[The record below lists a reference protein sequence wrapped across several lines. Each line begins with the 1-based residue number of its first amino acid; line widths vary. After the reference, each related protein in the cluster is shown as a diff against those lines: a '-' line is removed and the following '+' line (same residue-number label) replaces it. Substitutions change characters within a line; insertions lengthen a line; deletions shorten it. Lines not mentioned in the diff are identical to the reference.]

1 MPSMLFVTNPNA
13 NSGSHVVSFPRGE
26 MSEQPTKGR
35 GRVFKFPRGLNRAFL
50 SPDSLNSVLPK
61 NHSPLF
67 IQVQVP
73 QATFKSLFSGL
84 TRNIIVNIVVACLV

>member
-1 MPSMLFVTNPNA
+1 MLFVTNPNA

-35 GRVFKFPRGLNRAFL
+35 GRVFKFPGGLNRSFL

-61 NHSPLF
+61 NHSRLF
-67 IQVQVP
+67 ILQAP

-84 TRNIIVNIVVACLV
+84 TLNIIVNIVVACLV